1 MKDLNF
7 IYPFFLSFS
16 EIWRKNANFL
26 SNQTETKHW
35 EKKKKK
41 PGKGVNFSFV
51 VGELAVELVRVF
63 RKVSETSLRYWRH
76 SDKIYLLAPTQSE
89 PHGLKRR
96 CTPRGWAWE
105 EAVCSA
111 WWRLKRMRRE
121 MGFKVDEAQRDTDF
135 ACITV
140 YSPMC
145 TVSIK
150 IK

>member
-7 IYPFFLSFS
+7 IYPFFLS
-16 EIWRKNANFL
+16 RKFEGKTQIFL
-26 SNQTETKHW
+26 ATKQ
-35 EKKKKK
+35 KLSIGKKKK
-41 PGKGVNFSFV
+41 PGKGVNFSFM

-63 RKVSETSLRYWRH
+63 RKVSETSLRHWRH

-105 EAVCSA
+105 EAVCPA

-121 MGFKVDEAQRDTDF
+121 MRFKVEEAQRDTDF

-140 YSPMC
+140 YSPMR